1 MFFVNLLNSGAEIEH
16 TVSGIV
22 FSFSMAFVLIEAL
35 VARLVVSAILFLT
48 FVVFL
53 LRAGL
58 VTNSEAPRQC
68 F

>member
-1 MFFVNLLNSGAEIEH
+1 
-16 TVSGIV
+16 
-22 FSFSMAFVLIEAL
+22 MAFVLIEAL